1 LPGTRRDSI
10 GRAARH
16 AGDHIAVRC
25 VCDDRAMDNS
35 ACDVSSYIAAA
46 PAERHAAL
54 TAIRRLCVNELTGH
68 EEVIRYGMPSY
79 VRDGVVEVS
88 FASQRH
94 HISLYILKQEVLE
107 RHRSELTGLSVG
119 KGVIRYR
126 REPATIDLDVVR
138 SLLSDTQR
146 SEHPS
151 C

>member
-1 LPGTRRDSI
+1 MG
-10 GRAARH
+10 
-16 AGDHIAVRC
+16 
-25 VCDDRAMDNS
+25 NS
-35 ACDVSSYIAAA
+35 ASDVSSYIAAA

-54 TAIRRLCVNELTGH
+54 RAIRRLCVDELTGH
-68 EEVIRYGMPSY
+68 DEVIRYGMPSY
-79 VRDGVVEVS
+79 LRDGVVEVS

-94 HISLYILKQEVLE
+94 HISLYVLKQEVLE

-126 REPATIDLDVVR
+126 EPATIDLDVVR

-146 SEHPS
+146 SEDPP